1 MLGRVMSVLMFKAV
15 GLIPLS
21 LAIAAVALKA
31 RMEGA
36 FFEAGAIVLLVTVL
50 EASHSTVGSID

>member
-1 MLGRVMSVLMFKAV
+1 MSVLMFKAV